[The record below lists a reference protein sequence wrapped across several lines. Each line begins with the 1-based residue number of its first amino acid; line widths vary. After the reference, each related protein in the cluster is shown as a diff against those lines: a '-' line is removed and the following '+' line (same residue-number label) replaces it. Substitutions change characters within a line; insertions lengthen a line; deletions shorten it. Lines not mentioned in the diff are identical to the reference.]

1 MFRFYKTLWKI
12 TGNRRWL
19 LKCID
24 ILNEEIYN
32 DILQWRKENERLRTY

>member
-24 ILNEEIYN
+24 ILNEEAYESV
-32 DILQWRKENERLRTY
+32 RRFRNETN